1 MMQLVKTKVDTL
13 ILLGEAAER
22 FRESAEKA
30 GVSDIRMVT
39 VSDIR
44 MVTSMK
50 EAVELAHKTA
60 VEPQTVLLSPACASF
75 DMFTGF
81 PERGRCFKQIVAELS
96 AAEEK

>member
-1 MMQLVKTKVDTL
+1 
-13 ILLGEAAER
+13 
-22 FRESAEKA
+22 
-30 GVSDIRMVT
+30 
-39 VSDIR
+39 
-44 MVTSMK
+44 MK

-60 VEPQTVLLSPACASF
+60 VKPQTVLLSPACASF